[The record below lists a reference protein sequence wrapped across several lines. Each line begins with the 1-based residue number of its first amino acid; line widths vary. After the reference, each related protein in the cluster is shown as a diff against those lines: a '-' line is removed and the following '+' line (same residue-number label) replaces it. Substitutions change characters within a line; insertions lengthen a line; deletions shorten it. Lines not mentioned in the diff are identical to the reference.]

1 MFLHVLPLKHDLKI
15 ERVIVL
21 FVPVFVMNNLA
32 FP

>member
-1 MFLHVLPLKHDLKI
+1 MLLHVFSLEHDLKI

-21 FVPVFVMNNLA
+21 FIPVFMMNDLA

>member
-1 MFLHVLPLKHDLKI
+1 MLLHVFPLEHDLKI

-21 FVPVFVMNNLA
+21 FVTVFVMNNLA